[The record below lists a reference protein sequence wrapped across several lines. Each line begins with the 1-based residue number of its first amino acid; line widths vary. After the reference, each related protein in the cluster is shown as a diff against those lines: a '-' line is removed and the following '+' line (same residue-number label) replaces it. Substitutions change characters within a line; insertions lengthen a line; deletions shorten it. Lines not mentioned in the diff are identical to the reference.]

1 MMEALSCW
9 ERGCHCYCAL
19 VVLVVP
25 WLVSRWKVVAVAPDP
40 GRDFPLRVGDILRL
54 YMGAGWGWLTSALG
68 LYTSESFPQV
78 LAYTAQGP
86 APYGE

>member
-25 WLVSRWKVVAVAPDP
+25 WLVSRWRVVAVAPDP

-54 YMGAGWGWLTSALG
+54 YMGAGWGWPVATVEAHLSLGAL
-68 LYTSESFPQV
+68 YF
-78 LAYTAQGP
+78 
-86 APYGE
+86 